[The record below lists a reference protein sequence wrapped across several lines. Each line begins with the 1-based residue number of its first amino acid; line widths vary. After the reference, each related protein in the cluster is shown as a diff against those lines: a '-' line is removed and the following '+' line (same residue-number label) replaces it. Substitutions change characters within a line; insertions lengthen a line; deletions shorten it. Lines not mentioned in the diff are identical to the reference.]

1 PLRVLQ
7 EDGDPAS
14 RRGAAGGGESAMK
27 IALIQLDLAWEDVE
41 ENHRRARRRLEE
53 AKGRGAAFALLPEM
67 FSTGFSM
74 DSARIAQPPGGPSDA
89 FLRGVP
95 RDLSMCILASVPEAG
110 EPRPRNMALL
120 AAPDGSVSR
129 YAKIHPFTFGGEHR
143 VYEGGDRVITA
154 RVGDLAV
161 TPFVCYDLRFPEPFR
176 LAAPETD
183 LFALVANWPEARRD
197 AWRTLLRARAIEN
210 LCFVAGVNRAGEGG
224 GLRYAGDS
232 ALISPWGDVLVEGG
246 AEEAVLIAD
255 VDPETVRATRAK
267 FPALE
272 DRRPEAYRR

>member
-1 PLRVLQ
+1 MRV
-7 EDGDPAS
+7 
-14 RRGAAGGGESAMK
+14 
-27 IALIQLDLAWEDVE
+27 ALIQLDLAWEDVE

-53 AKGRGAAFALLPEM
+53 AKSRGAAFALLPEM

-74 DSARIAQPPGGPSDA
+74 DSARIAQPEGGPSET
-89 FLRGVP
+89 FLRDTA
-95 RDLSMCILASVPEAG
+95 RELSMWILASVPEAG

-120 AAPDGSVSR
+120 AAPDGGVTR
-129 YAKIHPFTFGGEHR
+129 YAKIHPFSFGGEHK
-143 VYEGGDRVITA
+143 VYAGGDRVLTA

-183 LFALVANWPEARRD
+183 LFAVVANWPDARRE

-232 ALISPWGDVLVEGG
+232 ALISPWGEVIAEAGPGETVLVG
-246 AEEAVLIAD
+246 D
-255 VDPETVRATRAK
+255 VDPSAVRDARAK
-267 FPALE
+267 FPALA